1 MATKAAKK
9 VTAKKAAPRKAAP
22 RKASSKNSFYGPDRP
37 KFL

>member
-9 VTAKKAAPRKAAP
+9 VTAKKAAPRKAAL

>member
-1 MATKAAKK
+1 MVTKAAKK

>member
-37 KFL
+37 MFL